1 MVHLPELYKRL
12 FNHFHGEVVM
22 AKTDYRK
29 SSFERPMAG
38 PDTILVLD
46 FGGQYA
52 HLIARRVRQ
61 LNVFSEILPA
71 TAPAAKLK
79 KAKGLILSGGPNSVY
94 EKNAPKYNREIFEL
108 GIPVLGL
115 CYGQQLMAQ
124 HLGGKVK
131 PGKTKEY
138 GIAFMKKEA
147 ESTLTAGLSDNEQV
161 WMSHGDSVQELPK
174 GFEKIGSTGD
184 CENAAIQNMEKK
196 LFGLQFHPEVTHTPN
211 GMKIIENFVL
221 KICKAKQNWSM
232 ADYEENKIK
241 EIRSKAGERKVFLL
255 ASGGVDSSVCLALLQ
270 KALKPEQLFALHV
283 DTGFMRKNE
292 SSEVEGSFKRLG
304 VKKFRV
310 LDSSGEFFSA
320 LKGIVEPEQKR
331 KIIGRKFVEVMQAE
345 LKKIGV
351 QKNGWLLCQGTIYP
365 DRIETAATKHASKIK
380 THHNRAPIIEKLEK
394 KGLVIEPL
402 NELYKDEVRELG
414 KRLGLPDEIVKRQP
428 FPGPGLAIRILCSNG
443 KESVDK
449 EAEKVLKEIAADFGY
464 RARILPVK
472 AVGVQGDSR
481 SYKNVALLE
490 GKLNWGKLEE
500 CSTRIT
506 NKVRQVNRVVYLLK
520 PEKVSEIKLMK
531 AHLTEERV
539 HKLQEADSIAMNLT
553 WKKGLYDKIWQFPV
567 VLLPL
572 DIDSRGEAIVLRPV
586 FSLEAMTAK
595 FAAIDEAVVQD
606 IANQILKIKGVG
618 AVMYD
623 VTHKPP
629 ATIEWE

>member
-1 MVHLPELYKRL
+1 
-12 FNHFHGEVVM
+12 
-22 AKTDYRK
+22 
-29 SSFERPMAG
+29 
-38 PDTILVLD
+38 
-46 FGGQYA
+46 
-52 HLIARRVRQ
+52 
-61 LNVFSEILPA
+61 
-71 TAPAAKLK
+71 
-79 KAKGLILSGGPNSVY
+79 
-94 EKNAPKYNREIFEL
+94 
-108 GIPVLGL
+108 
-115 CYGQQLMAQ
+115 
-124 HLGGKVK
+124 
-131 PGKTKEY
+131 
-138 GIAFMKKEA
+138 
-147 ESTLTAGLSDNEQV
+147 
-161 WMSHGDSVQELPK
+161 
-174 GFEKIGSTGD
+174 
-184 CENAAIQNMEKK
+184 
-196 LFGLQFHPEVTHTPN
+196 
-211 GMKIIENFVL
+211 
-221 KICKAKQNWSM
+221 
-232 ADYEENKIK
+232 
-241 EIRSKAGERKVFLL
+241 
-255 ASGGVDSSVCLALLQ
+255 
-270 KALKPEQLFALHV
+270 
-283 DTGFMRKNE
+283 
-292 SSEVEGSFKRLG
+292 
-304 VKKFRV
+304 
-310 LDSSGEFFSA
+310 
-320 LKGIVEPEQKR
+320 
-331 KIIGRKFVEVMQAE
+331 
-345 LKKIGV
+345 
-351 QKNGWLLCQGTIYP
+351 
-365 DRIETAATKHASKIK
+365 
-380 THHNRAPIIEKLEK
+380 
-394 KGLVIEPL
+394 
-402 NELYKDEVRELG
+402 
-414 KRLGLPDEIVKRQP
+414 VKRQP

>member
-1 MVHLPELYKRL
+1 MEADRV
-12 FNHFHGEVVM
+12 
-22 AKTDYRK
+22 
-29 SSFERPMAG
+29 
-38 PDTILVLD
+38 IVLD

-61 LNVFSEILPA
+61 LKVYSEIMPA
-71 TAPAAKLK
+71 TTASSALK
-79 KAKGLILSGGPNSVY
+79 KAKGLILSGGPSSVY
-94 EKNAPKYNREIFEL
+94 EKNAPKYNKKIFDL
-108 GIPVLGL
+108 GVPVLGL

-124 HLGGKVK
+124 HLGGAVK
-131 PGKTKEY
+131 SGKTKEY
-138 GIAFMKKEA
+138 GIAQVKKEA
-147 ESTLTAGLSDNEQV
+147 ESALTEGLEEKEQV
-161 WMSHGDSVQELPK
+161 WMSHGDTVERLPA
-174 GFEKIGSTGD
+174 GFERIGSTFD
-184 CENAAIQNMEKK
+184 CENAAIQNISKK
-196 LFGLQFHPEVTHTPN
+196 LFGLQFHPEVTHTPH

-221 KICKAKQNWSM
+221 KICRANPQWSM
-232 ADYEENKIK
+232 K
-241 EIRSKAGERKVFLL
+241 EYAEHKSKDIRGKVGKKKVFLF
-255 ASGGVDSSVCLALLQ
+255 ASGGVDSSVALALLQ
-270 KALKPEQLFALHV
+270 KALPAQQLFALHV

-292 SSEVEGSFKRLG
+292 SEQVEGSFKRLG
-304 VKKFRV
+304 VKNFKV
-310 LDSSGEFFSA
+310 LDASEEFFDA
-320 LKGIVEPEQKR
+320 LKGVIDPEQKR
-331 KIIGRKFVEVMQAE
+331 KIIGTKFVDVMQAE
-345 LKKIGV
+345 LKKIGMEG
-351 QKNGWLLCQGTIYP
+351 KEWLLAQGTIYP